1 MSSRRV
7 GPLSALG
14 ALLVF
19 LATFALCLFG
29 TAGVVLV
36 VGLLIL
42 ADVVVGLCKGD
53 LKVRVR
59 RPRW

>member
-1 MSSRRV
+1 MI
-7 GPLSALG
+7 
-14 ALLVF
+14 F
-19 LATFALCLFG
+19 LATFACCLLG
-29 TAGVVLV
+29 SAGVVLV